1 MYVKFAPLMKSKI
14 TLIIIV
20 VALVFTTADSFA
32 QLSNPNELN
41 GRQATIN
48 TITTAVPFL
57 TIAPDSRCG
66 ALGDAGVALDPDA
79 SSIHWNCSKMAFS
92 ENDLDVSVSYSPW
105 LRALVNDMSLTYL
118 SAIKKLNKNQAIGG
132 SLRYF
137 TLGNI
142 TFTDEVGTNIMD
154 FRPAEFALDMAFSQK
169 LSKRFSGGIALR
181 FINSNLTGRTNLQG
195 AESRPGRS
203 VAVDVS
209 TFYTNDKIKIAG
221 LKSKLNWGINISN
234 IGAKMSYTNSDNRDF
249 IPTNLRIGTAISS
262 NLDDYNKLTLLF
274 DLNKLLVPSPPI
286 YNNDGDTI
294 LSGFDPEVGTASGII
309 QSFHD
314 APGIYDP
321 ETGSIV
327 PGSKLREEIREYN
340 ISTGLEY
347 DFAKQFAIRV
357 GYFHEHYT
365 KGNRQFITFGAGLH
379 YQVLTIDMSYLVSTT
394 QQNPLANTLRFS
406 LRFSVGANSKVSEP
420 VE

>member
-1 MYVKFAPLMKSKI
+1 MYAKFAGRMKRIFKI
-14 TLIIIV
+14 NIIAALLVLLTLH
-20 VALVFTTADSFA
+20 AQA
-32 QLSNPNELN
+32 QLTNPNMLN
-41 GRQATIN
+41 GRQSTIN

-79 SSIHWNCSKMAFS
+79 NSIHWNPSKMAFS
-92 ENDLDVSVSYSPW
+92 ENDLDVAISYSPW

-118 SAIKKLNKNQAIGG
+118 SAIKKLSKTQAIGG

-154 FRPAEFALDMAFSQK
+154 FRPAEFAIDLAYSQK
-169 LSKRFSGGIALR
+169 LSKNFSGGIALR
-181 FINSNLTGRTNLQG
+181 YINSNLTGRTNLQG
-195 AESRPGRS
+195 AESRPGQS
-203 VAVDVS
+203 VAVDIS
-209 TFYTNDKIKIAG
+209 TFYTNDKIKIG
-221 LKSKLNWGINISN
+221 GRKSKINWGLDISN

-249 IPTNLRIGTAISS
+249 IPTNMRLGTAIAT
-262 NLDDYNKLTLLF
+262 NLDDYNKLTFLF

-286 YNNDGDTI
+286 YNNAGDTI
-294 LSGFDPEVGTASGII
+294 VSGYNPVVGVATGMI

-314 APGIYDP
+314 APGMYDP
-321 ETGSIV
+321 QTGSIV

-340 ISTGLEY
+340 ISTGMEY
-347 DFAKQFAIRV
+347 DFAKQFAIRL

-406 LRFSVGANSKVSEP
+406 LRFSVGANAKVSEP

>member
-1 MYVKFAPLMKSKI
+1 MYVKFAGRMKRIFKI
-14 TLIIIV
+14 KFIAAV
-20 VALVFTTADSFA
+20 LVLLTFSAHA
-32 QLSNPNELN
+32 QLTNPNMLN
-41 GRQATIN
+41 GRQSTIN

-79 SSIHWNCSKMAFS
+79 NSIHWNPSKMAFS
-92 ENDLDVSVSYSPW
+92 ENDLDVAISYSPW

-118 SAIKKLNKNQAIGG
+118 SAIKKLSKTQAIGG

-154 FRPAEFALDMAFSQK
+154 FRPAEFAIDLAYSQK
-169 LSKRFSGGIALR
+169 LSKKFSGGIALR
-181 FINSNLTGRTNLQG
+181 YINSNLTGRTNLQG
-195 AESRPGRS
+195 AESRPGQS

-221 LKSKLNWGINISN
+221 RKSQINWGLNISN

-249 IPTNLRIGTAISS
+249 IPTNMRLGTAIAT
-262 NLDDYNKLTLLF
+262 NLDDYNKLTFLF

-286 YNNDGDTI
+286 YNNAGDTI
-294 LSGFDPEVGTASGII
+294 ISGYNPVVGTATGMV
-309 QSFHD
+309 QSFYD
-314 APGIYDP
+314 APGMYDP
-321 ETGSIV
+321 QTGSIV

-340 ISTGLEY
+340 VATGMEY
-347 DFAKQFAIRV
+347 DFAKQFAIRL

-406 LRFSVGANSKVSEP
+406 LRFSVGANAKVSEP

>member
-1 MYVKFAPLMKSKI
+1 MYAKFARRMKRIFKI
-14 TLIIIV
+14 NIIA
-20 VALVFTTADSFA
+20 ALLVLLTFHAQA
-32 QLSNPNELN
+32 QLTNPNMLN
-41 GRQATIN
+41 GRQSTIN

-79 SSIHWNCSKMAFS
+79 NSIHWNPSKMAFS
-92 ENDLDVSVSYSPW
+92 ENDLDVAISYSPW

-118 SAIKKLNKNQAIGG
+118 SAIKKLSKTQAIGG

-154 FRPAEFALDMAFSQK
+154 FRPAEFAIDLAYSQK
-169 LSKRFSGGIALR
+169 LSKNFSGGIALR
-181 FINSNLTGRTNLQG
+181 YINSNLTGRTNLQG
-195 AESRPGRS
+195 AESRPGQS
-203 VAVDVS
+203 VAVDIS
-209 TFYTNDKIKIAG
+209 TFYTNDKIKIG
-221 LKSKLNWGINISN
+221 GRKSKINWGLDISN

-249 IPTNLRIGTAISS
+249 IPTNMRLGTAIAT
-262 NLDDYNKLTLLF
+262 NLDDYNKLTFLF

-286 YNNDGDTI
+286 YNNAGDTI
-294 LSGFDPEVGTASGII
+294 VSGYNPVVGVATGMI

-314 APGIYDP
+314 APGMYDP
-321 ETGSIV
+321 QTGSIV

-340 ISTGLEY
+340 VATGMEY
-347 DFAKQFAIRV
+347 DFAKQFAIRL

-406 LRFSVGANSKVSEP
+406 LRFSVGANAKVSEP

>member
-1 MYVKFAPLMKSKI
+1 MYVKFAPRMKSIFKI
-14 TLIIIV
+14 NVLV
-20 VALVFTTADSFA
+20 AALVLMASAAFA
-32 QLSNPNELN
+32 QLTNPNELN

-79 SSIHWNCSKMAFS
+79 SSIHWNPSKMAFS

-118 SAIKKLNKNQAIGG
+118 SAIKKLSKTQAIGG

-154 FRPAEFALDMAFSQK
+154 FRPAEFAIDLAYSQK

-181 FINSNLTGRTNLQG
+181 YINSNLTGRTNLQG
-195 AESRPGRS
+195 AESRPGQS
-203 VAVDVS
+203 VAVDIS

-221 LKSKLNWGINISN
+221 RKSQLNWGLNISN

-249 IPTNLRIGTAISS
+249 IPTNLRLGTAIAT
-262 NLDDYNKLTLLF
+262 NLDDYNKLTFLF

-286 YNNDGDTI
+286 YNNGGDTI
-294 LSGFDPEVGTASGII
+294 ISGYNPVVGTATGMI
-309 QSFHD
+309 QSFYD
-314 APGIYDP
+314 APGMYDP

-327 PGSKLREEIREYN
+327 AGSKLREEIREYN
-340 ISTGLEY
+340 IATGFEY
-347 DFAKQFAIRV
+347 DFAKQFAIRL

-406 LRFSVGANSKVSEP
+406 LRFSVGANAKVSDP

>member
-1 MYVKFAPLMKSKI
+1 
-14 TLIIIV
+14 
-20 VALVFTTADSFA
+20 
-32 QLSNPNELN
+32 
-41 GRQATIN
+41 
-48 TITTAVPFL
+48 
-57 TIAPDSRCG
+57 
-66 ALGDAGVALDPDA
+66 
-79 SSIHWNCSKMAFS
+79 
-92 ENDLDVSVSYSPW
+92 
-105 LRALVNDMSLTYL
+105 MSLTYL
-118 SAIKKLNKNQAIGG
+118 SAIKKLSKTQAIGG

-154 FRPAEFALDMAFSQK
+154 FRPAEFALDLAYSQK

-181 FINSNLTGRTNLQG
+181 YINSNLTGRTNLQG
-195 AESRPGRS
+195 AESRPGQS
-203 VAVDVS
+203 VAVDIS

-221 LKSKLNWGINISN
+221 RKSQLNWGLNISN

-249 IPTNLRIGTAISS
+249 IPTNLRLGTAIAT
-262 NLDDYNKLTLLF
+262 NLDDYNKLTFLF

-286 YNNDGDTI
+286 YNNGGDTI
-294 LSGFDPEVGTASGII
+294 ISGYNPVVGTATGMI
-309 QSFHD
+309 QSFYD
-314 APGIYDP
+314 APGMYDA

-327 PGSKLREEIREYN
+327 AGSKFREEIREYN
-340 ISTGLEY
+340 IATGFEY
-347 DFAKQFAIRV
+347 DFAKQFAIRL

-406 LRFSVGANSKVSEP
+406 LRFSVGANSKISEP

>member
-1 MYVKFAPLMKSKI
+1 
-14 TLIIIV
+14 
-20 VALVFTTADSFA
+20 
-32 QLSNPNELN
+32 LN

-79 SSIHWNCSKMAFS
+79 SSIHWNPSKMAFS
-92 ENDLDVSVSYSPW
+92 EKDLDVAISYSPW
-105 LRALVNDMSLTYL
+105 LRALVNDMSLTYV
-118 SAIKKLNKNQAIGG
+118 SAVKKLSKTQAIGG

-154 FRPAEFALDMAFSQK
+154 FRPAEFALDLAYSQK

-181 FINSNLTGRTNLQG
+181 YINSNLTGRTNLQG
-195 AESRPGRS
+195 AESRPGQS
-203 VAVDVS
+203 VAVDIS
-209 TFYTNDKIKIAG
+209 TFYTNDKIKIG
-221 LKSKLNWGINISN
+221 GRKSQINWGLNISN

-249 IPTNLRIGTAISS
+249 IPTNLRLGTALST
-262 NLDDYNKLTLLF
+262 NLDDYNKLTFLF

-294 LSGFDPEVGTASGII
+294 ISGYNPEVGTATGMI
-309 QSFHD
+309 QSFYD
-314 APGIYDP
+314 APGMYDG

-327 PGSKLREEIREYN
+327 AGSKFREELREYN
-340 ISTGLEY
+340 IATGFEY
-347 DFAKQFAIRV
+347 DFAQQFAIRL

-406 LRFSVGANSKVSEP
+406 LRFSVGANSRISEP

>member
-1 MYVKFAPLMKSKI
+1 MYVKFAPSMKSIFK
-14 TLIIIV
+14 LNLIV
-20 VALVFTTADSFA
+20 VALVCTTSVAFA

-79 SSIHWNCSKMAFS
+79 SSIHWNPSKMAFS
-92 ENDLDVSVSYSPW
+92 ENDLDVSLSYSPW

-118 SAIKKLNKNQAIGG
+118 SAIKKVSKTQAIGG

-142 TFTDEVGTNIMD
+142 TFTDEMGTNIMD
-154 FRPAEFALDMAFSQK
+154 FRPAEYAVDLAFSQK

-181 FINSNLTGRTNLQG
+181 YINSNLTGRTNLQG

-203 VAVDVS
+203 VAVDIS
-209 TFYTNDKIKIAG
+209 TFYSNDKIKIAG
-221 LKSKLNWGINISN
+221 HKSKINWGLNVSN

-249 IPTNLRIGTAISS
+249 IPTNMRLGTAIST
-262 NLDDYNKLTLLF
+262 NLDDYNKLTFLF

-286 YNNDGDTI
+286 YNNAGDTI
-294 LSGFDPEVGTASGII
+294 ISGFDPVVGTATGMI

-321 ETGSIV
+321 ETMSIV
-327 PGSKLREEIREYN
+327 PGSKFREEVREYN
-340 ISTGLEY
+340 IATGMEY
-347 DFAKQFAIRV
+347 DFAKQFAVRI

-406 LRFSVGANSKVSEP
+406 LRFSVGANAKVSEP

>member
-14 TLIIIV
+14 TLFIIV

>member
-1 MYVKFAPLMKSKI
+1 M
-14 TLIIIV
+14 
-20 VALVFTTADSFA
+20 
-32 QLSNPNELN
+32 
-41 GRQATIN
+41 N

-79 SSIHWNCSKMAFS
+79 NSIHWNPSKMAFS
-92 ENDLDVSVSYSPW
+92 ENDLDVAISYSPW

-118 SAIKKLNKNQAIGG
+118 SAIKKLSKTQAIGG

-137 TLGNI
+137 TLGTI
-142 TFTDEVGTNIMD
+142 TFTDEVGMNIQD
-154 FRPAEFALDMAFSQK
+154 FRPAEFALDLAYSQK
-169 LSKRFSGGIALR
+169 LSKNFSGGIALR
-181 FINSNLTGRTNLQG
+181 YINSNLTGRTNLQG
-195 AESRPGRS
+195 AESRPGQS

-209 TFYTNDKIKIAG
+209 TFYTNNKIKIAG
-221 LKSKLNWGINISN
+221 RKSQLNWGLNISN

-249 IPTNLRIGTAISS
+249 IPTNLRLGTAIAT
-262 NLDDYNKLTLLF
+262 NLDDYNKLTFLF
-274 DLNKLLVPSPPI
+274 DLNKLLVPSQPI
-286 YNNDGDTI
+286 YNNAGDTI
-294 LSGFDPEVGTASGII
+294 ISGYNPVVGTATGMI

-314 APGIYDP
+314 APGMYDP
-321 ETGSIV
+321 ETMSIV

-340 ISTGLEY
+340 IATGLEY
-347 DFAKQFAIRV
+347 DFAKQFAIRL

-406 LRFSVGANSKVSEP
+406 LRFSVGANAKVSEP